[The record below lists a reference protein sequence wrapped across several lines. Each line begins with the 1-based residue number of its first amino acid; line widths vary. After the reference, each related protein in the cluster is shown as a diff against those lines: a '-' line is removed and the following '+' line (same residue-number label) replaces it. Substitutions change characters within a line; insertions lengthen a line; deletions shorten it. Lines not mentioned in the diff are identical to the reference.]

1 MFKFVLATISSLFI
15 VSNACAKAS
24 DFYHYFDVDM
34 AIELPDMNKYMYKL
48 DVKNQYYD
56 RGYKTR
62 VLMGNKFK
70 KEFSQ
75 TIKSYG
81 LSEGRIKAD
90 YEDDL
95 LQLISWLPEKAYQYV
110 GPMLHEVPGMPEKI
124 LNLPGIKETKN
135 QFPTDIADEY
145 KDDESIEHLSPML
158 YFILMPEIWNEKD
171 KIVIDA
177 PQPQMAKKKK
187 KVKALPDFLKKK
199 LGMEVEDKVETSASP
214 NEVNN
219 IKITSIDKEMKTI
232 VPTAS
237 SLLTTKDVEAFIAT
251 IDDINA
257 WGKENNMYVLNQF
270 IIADVLL
277 TEWEKEQGKALA
289 QNVLKDAVNPCQRL
303 VVKANFAGLYTDMYH
318 ITSAHGYTPEE
329 WAYTCDKTIKAY
341 RVATSNM
348 NKAYAVDFHRKGYY
362 EKYIS
367 KLPTKW
373 RNEMFATEAA
383 IVKMHTVFKE
393 DVDAVR
399 GYTKILSQ
407 KFMRNDDM
415 ILAAPIIY

>member
-1 MFKFVLATISSLFI
+1 MFKFIITCLGAILISTN
-15 VSNACAKAS
+15 VYAKAS

-34 AIELPDMNKYMYKL
+34 AIELPDMEEYFRKL
-48 DVKNQYYD
+48 DTKNQYYN
-56 RGYKTR
+56 RGYKIR
-62 VLMGNKFK
+62 VMMGNTFK
-70 KEFSQ
+70 KEFSK

-81 LSEGRIKAD
+81 LSEGRIKAH

-135 QFPTDIADEY
+135 QFPKDIAEKY
-145 KDDESIEHLSPML
+145 KDDEDIEYLSPML
-158 YFILMPEIWNEKD
+158 YFILMPEIWDEKD
-171 KIVIDA
+171 KIVVDA
-177 PQPQMAKKKK
+177 PQPQRAKRK
-187 KVKALPDFLKKK
+187 KVMKELPDFLKQKIGIAPKNTQVSQKK
-199 LGMEVEDKVETSASP
+199 NQKTNGVKLTS
-214 NEVNN
+214 V
-219 IKITSIDKEMKTI
+219 DKELKTI

-257 WGKENNMYVLNQF
+257 WGKENNMYILNKF
-270 IIADVLL
+270 ILADMIL
-277 TEWEKEQGKALA
+277 TEWEKEQGVALG
-289 QNVLKDAVNPCQRL
+289 QNILKDAVNPCQRL
-303 VVKANFAGLYTDMYH
+303 VVKANFAGLYTDMYK
-318 ITSAHGYTPEE
+318 ITSKHGYTPEE

-341 RVATSNM
+341 RVATANL

-373 RNEMFATEAA
+373 RNELFAVEAA
-383 IVKMHTVFKE
+383 IVKMYAVFQE

-399 GYTKILSQ
+399 DYTKILSQ

>member
-1 MFKFVLATISSLFI
+1 MFRFVLTTNCTILI
-15 VSNACAKAS
+15 TTNVWARTA

-34 AIELPDMNKYMYKL
+34 AIELPDIDEYMYKL

-135 QFPTDIADEY
+135 QFPTDIADDY
-145 KDDESIEHLSPML
+145 KDDEDIEHLSPML
-158 YFILMPEIWNEKD
+158 YFVLMPEIWDEKD
-171 KIVIDA
+171 KIIVDA
-177 PQPQMAKKKK
+177 PQPQKVKRK
-187 KVKALPDFLKKK
+187 KVMKELPDFLRQKI
-199 LGMEVEDKVETSASP
+199 GMPPKNTVKTQPTPQKVGGAKVSSLT
-214 NEVNN
+214 
-219 IKITSIDKEMKTI
+219 KELKTI
-232 VPTAS
+232 APTAS
-237 SLLTTKDVEAFIAT
+237 SLLTTQDVESFIAT

-257 WGKENNMYVLNQF
+257 WGKENNMYVLNKF
-270 IIADVLL
+270 IVADVLL
-277 TEWEKEQGKALA
+277 TEWEKEQGKALG

-303 VVKANFAGLYTDMYH
+303 VVKANFAGLYTDMYR
-318 ITSAHGYTPEE
+318 ITSKQGYTPEE

-348 NKAYAVDFHRKGYY
+348 HKAYAVDFHRKGYY

-373 RNEMFATEAA
+373 RNELFAVEAA
-383 IVKMHTVFKE
+383 IIKMHTVFPE
-393 DVDAVR
+393 DVEAVR

-407 KFMRNDDM
+407 KFMLNDDM

>member
-1 MFKFVLATISSLFI
+1 MFKFILATLCAVIMVSS
-15 VSNACAKAS
+15 AWAKTT

-34 AIELPDMNKYMYKL
+34 AIELPDINKYMYKL
-48 DVKNQYYD
+48 DVKNQYYN

-62 VLMGNKFK
+62 VLIGNKFK
-70 KEFSQ
+70 KEFSK

-95 LQLISWLPEKAYQYV
+95 LQLISWLPEKAYQYI

-135 QFPTDIADEY
+135 QFPKDIADEY
-145 KDDESIEHLSPML
+145 KDDEDIEHLSPML
-158 YFILMPEIWNEKD
+158 YFILMPEIWDEKD
-171 KIVIDA
+171 KIVVDA
-177 PQPQMAKKKK
+177 PQPQLAKKKK
-187 KVKALPDFLKKK
+187 KVKPLPDFLKKK
-199 LGMEVEDKVETSASP
+199 MGMDVEDKVKEASKP
-214 NEVNN
+214 QNTHKSKVS
-219 IKITSIDKEMKTI
+219 SIDKELKTI
-232 VPTAS
+232 IPTAS
-237 SLLTTKDVEAFIAT
+237 SLLTPKDVEAFVAT

-270 IIADVLL
+270 MLADVLL
-277 TEWEKEQGKALA
+277 TEWEKEQGTALA

-303 VVKANFAGLYTDMYH
+303 VVKANFAGLYTDMYR
-318 ITSAHGYTPEE
+318 ITASHGYTPEE

-341 RVATSNM
+341 RVATSNL

-373 RNEMFATEAA
+373 RNEMFAAEAA
-383 IVKMHTVFKE
+383 IIKMHTVFQE
-393 DVDAVR
+393 DVEAVR
-399 GYTKILSQ
+399 GYTKILSE
-407 KFMRNDDM
+407 KFMRNEDM

>member
-1 MFKFVLATISSLFI
+1 MFKFVITFIFAILF
-15 VSNACAKAS
+15 STNTYAKTS

-34 AIELPDMNKYMYKL
+34 AIELPDMNTYMHKL
-48 DVKNQYYD
+48 DVKNQYYN

-70 KEFSQ
+70 KEFSK

-135 QFPTDIADEY
+135 QFPKDIAEEY
-145 KDDESIEHLSPML
+145 KDDEDIEFLSPML
-158 YFILMPEIWNEKD
+158 YFILMPEIWDEKD

-177 PQPQMAKKKK
+177 PQPQRAKRK
-187 KVKALPDFLKKK
+187 KVMKELPDFLKQKI
-199 LGMEVEDKVETSASP
+199 GIAPTNIETSPKELKQSSGSRL
-214 NEVNN
+214 
-219 IKITSIDKEMKTI
+219 TSIDKQMKTI
-232 VPTAS
+232 IPTAS

-251 IDDINA
+251 IDDLNN
-257 WGKENNMYVLNQF
+257 WGKENDMYVLNKF

-277 TEWEKEQGKALA
+277 TEWEKEQGVALG

-303 VVKANFAGLYTDMYH
+303 VVKANFAGMYTDMYR
-318 ITSAHGYTPEE
+318 ITSKHGYTPEE

-341 RVATSNM
+341 RVATSNL

-373 RNEMFATEAA
+373 RNELFAVEAA
-383 IVKMHTVFKE
+383 IVKMHTVFQE

-399 GYTKILSQ
+399 DYTKILSQ